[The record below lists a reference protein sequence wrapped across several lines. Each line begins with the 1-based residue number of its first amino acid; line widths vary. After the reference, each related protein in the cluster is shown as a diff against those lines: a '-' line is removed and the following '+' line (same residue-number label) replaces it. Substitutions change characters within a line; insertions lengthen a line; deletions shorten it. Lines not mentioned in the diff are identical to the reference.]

1 MGKIKQDKIKEQQA
15 NMQSDAIELDNWV
28 PSSEGITMS
37 GTVDTLDP
45 GMGVSY
51 SFGDIDYETA
61 DMFEEN
67 LRKKYPDKERPYK
80 AFLYPTSMIVVL
92 VLYTSFLLLTLI
104 TAPIPSLLGVG
115 LTATCLL
122 YTSPSPR
129 DLSTSRMP
137 SSA

>member
-1 MGKIKQDKIKEQQA
+1 MEKSKQDKIKEQQA

-37 GTVDTLDP
+37 GSVDTLDP

-67 LRKKYPDKERPYK
+67 LRKKYPALQDAYDHYKSVKRMCETREKEENEN
-80 AFLYPTSMIVVL
+80 
-92 VLYTSFLLLTLI
+92 
-104 TAPIPSLLGVG
+104 
-115 LTATCLL
+115 
-122 YTSPSPR
+122 
-129 DLSTSRMP
+129 
-137 SSA
+137 